1 MFDYDVVDKVVKTIV
16 DELSPKMIIIFGS
29 VASHTAKT
37 DSDIDILVVMDT
49 DAPRFYRSIPV
60 DMCLRNF
67 TVDKDIHVITPA
79 EFEAK
84 KDDEYSFINEIVKTG
99 YVAYEA

>member
-1 MFDYDVVDKVVKTIV
+1 MFDYDIVDKVVETIV
-16 DELSPKMIIIFGS
+16 EELSPNMIIIFGS

-37 DSDIDILVVMDT
+37 DSDIDILIVMET

-60 DMCLRNF
+60 DLCLRKF
-67 TVDKDIHVITPA
+67 TVDKDIHVVTPD

-84 KDDEYSFINEIVKTG
+84 KDDEYSFISEIVKTG

>member
-1 MFDYDVVDKVVKTIV
+1 MFDYGIVDKVVNTIV
-16 DELSPKMIIIFGS
+16 DELQPKMIIIFGS

-37 DSDIDILVVMDT
+37 DSDIDILIVMET

-60 DMCLRNF
+60 DLCLREF
-67 TVDKDIHVITPA
+67 TVDKDIHVVTPD

-84 KDDEYSFINEIVKTG
+84 KDDEYSFISEIVKTG
-99 YVAYEA
+99 YVAYES

>member
-1 MFDYDVVDKVVKTIV
+1 MFDYDIVDKVVETIV

-37 DSDIDILVVMDT
+37 DSDIDILIVMET

-60 DMCLRNF
+60 DLCLRKF
-67 TVDKDIHVITPA
+67 TVDKDIHVVTPD

-84 KDDEYSFINEIVKTG
+84 KDDEYSFISEIVKTG